1 MVLVQR
7 EFELRKNYFSA
18 IFLCLVLMHLDAIFL
33 GTIAGN
39 ICLKFSLLLY
49 GIATQ
54 IFHLLESGLP
64 ADFMKKYGL
73 SWNLLKASVGNGRGK
88 TKKLV
93 TSSYKK

>member
-1 MVLVQR
+1 
-7 EFELRKNYFSA
+7 
-18 IFLCLVLMHLDAIFL
+18 
-33 GTIAGN
+33 
-39 ICLKFSLLLY
+39 LLY